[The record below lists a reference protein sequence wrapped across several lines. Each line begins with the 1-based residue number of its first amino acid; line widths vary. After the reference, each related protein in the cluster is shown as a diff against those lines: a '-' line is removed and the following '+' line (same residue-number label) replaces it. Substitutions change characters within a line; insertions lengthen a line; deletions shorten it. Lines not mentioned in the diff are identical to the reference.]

1 MRPHRLARVS
11 WTSFSLLLLACPEQT
26 LLAENF
32 GLFHEQI
39 VLERTLPPLAP
50 LGNRTVSVAI
60 QPVTNLPSSLTTELE
75 GAIEGFLTR
84 SNSHPR
90 LIATT
95 PEVLLFCTVTSY
107 SAPHLDTKI
116 ANQATY
122 WAADGSITVVV
133 RVVAVHGM
141 QMLASGTV
149 TGSYVDQGDTSNLSM
164 EGLRIHPKRPEPVPN
179 ETTIGNRVIAN
190 AAQQIA
196 SYVVDTTEKVPVYL
210 ARGGALDGADKLA
223 VGRLWNRYLE
233 ALELITPQSEP
244 RKEAYRL
251 YDLGVAN
258 EALGY
263 QTQDAKAATKYLEK
277 ASNDYGKALDTQPG
291 EKFFLEPQQ
300 RIMAA
305 LLHYQHPVTAPGGN
319 TPTEPAPTPDPHAV
333 PAANHGAAVTNEDVL
348 SMLEYHMD
356 EGNIIDNIQSA
367 AAVRFDLSVPAQLQ
381 LMKSGLTSKELS
393 AMKKRAQKDVPNT
406 PR

>member
-1 MRPHRLARVS
+1 MLPRQFIHAICLFLNLP
-11 WTSFSLLLLACPEQT
+11 LLLCAGQT
-26 LLAENF
+26 AGAESF
-32 GLFHEQI
+32 GLFHEQV

-50 LGNRTVSVAI
+50 LGNRTLAVAI
-60 QPVTNLPSSLTTELE
+60 QPVTNLPNSLTTELE
-75 GAIEGFLTR
+75 GSIEGFLTR
-84 SNSHPR
+84 STSHPR
-90 LIATT
+90 LVAAKSDI
-95 PEVLLFCTVTSY
+95 LLFCTVTSY
-107 SAPHLDTKI
+107 SAPHLDTKTE
-116 ANQATY
+116 NQTTY

-133 RVVAVHGM
+133 RVVAVQGM

-149 TGSYVDQGDTSNLSM
+149 TGSYVDQGDTSSLSM
-164 EGLRIHPKRPEPVPN
+164 EGLRIRPKHPEPVPN
-179 ETTIGNRVIAN
+179 ETTIENRVTAN

-210 ARGGALDGADKLA
+210 ARGGALDNADKLA
-223 VGRLWNRYLE
+223 VGGLWNRYLE
-233 ALELITPQSEP
+233 SLELITPQSEA

-263 QTQDAKAATKYLEK
+263 QTQDARAATKYLEQ
-277 ASNDYGKALDTQPG
+277 ASNDYGKALDAQPG

-305 LLHYQHPVTAPGGN
+305 LLHYQHTQTAHDGNGGTDPITKPLPSSLPTPNNGSPVTNA
-319 TPTEPAPTPDPHAV
+319 
-333 PAANHGAAVTNEDVL
+333 DVL

-356 EGNIIDNIQSA
+356 EGNIIDNITSA

-381 LMKSGLTSKELS
+381 LMKAGLTSKELS
-393 AMKKRAQKDVPNT
+393 AMKKRAQKDVPST
-406 PR
+406 H